1 MERKIINPP
10 QLPAPRGFSHGI
22 LVDGGKILFLA
33 GQDGSGSD
41 GKIVS
46 PGNLVAQFQQV
57 LQNLKAVLEEA
68 GGSLKDIVK
77 LNLFV
82 LSRDDYVANLKPLG
96 EVYRSYLGSHY
107 PVMGL
112 FEVRALFNKEALIEI
127 EGLAVLS

>member
-33 GQDGSGSD
+33 GQDASGSD
-41 GKIVS
+41 GKTVS
-46 PGNLVAQFQQV
+46 PGNLVGQFRQV
-57 LQNLKAVLEEA
+57 LKNLKAVLEGA
-68 GGSLKDIVK
+68 GGSLQDIVK

-82 LSRDDYVANLKPLG
+82 LSRDDYVANLKALG
-96 EVYRSYLGSHY
+96 EVYRSYFGSHY